1 MLRPIH
7 DQDLVGSYQANLPD
21 GAVELLEL
29 KPNGECVQEIRLND
43 GTAYRV
49 RGQWWYNEGLRFL
62 SLKGTRVALTPTLKL
77 NPNVSQIPAG
87 ITGALPVS
95 RTLKGDVIIG
105 LIIGVDYRRQ
115 G

>member
-1 MLRPIH
+1 
-7 DQDLVGSYQANLPD
+7 
-21 GAVELLEL
+21 
-29 KPNGECVQEIRLND
+29 
-43 GTAYRV
+43 V

-105 LIIGVDYRRQ
+105 LSIGVDYRRQ